1 MNTYLMNTIL
11 SFAVAGL
18 NAAQKKFSTHA
29 ENVVNA
35 NTPGY
40 KATRPI
46 QVDTGHGPAIILDIS
61 GQSVS
66 PQTTHTTASNA
77 QTPNESLTSP
87 YDLAGNDVD
96 LAEEFIEILRAKTS
110 YKASAKIIETNKELN
125 DELFNILT

>member
-1 MNTYLMNTIL
+1 MNTIL

-18 NAAQKKFSTHA
+18 NAAQKKFSIHA

-40 KATRPI
+40 KASRPI

-61 GQSVS
+61 GQSIPPQPQFTSQASQSAQFPGES
-66 PQTTHTTASNA
+66 PAS
-77 QTPNESLTSP
+77 S

-96 LAEEFIEILRAKTS
+96 LAEEFVEILRAKTS
-110 YKASAKIIETNKELN
+110 YKASTKIIETDNELN